1 MDDYSKIKIGLNVT
15 GIIGLK
21 TVLAELDGMGAV
33 LVDDQIG
40 SFIREKLAPKNYI
53 PATAKD
59 LYEQAFLR
67 EYKKHI
73 GEPVAD
79 EAPGELKIRVL
90 GPGCPRCEKL
100 ERDIRH
106 ILARHSLAA
115 DLEYIND
122 PFEIA
127 NYGILALPVLIIND
141 KVVSSGITPSITK
154 LEAWIFE
161 SQ

>member
-1 MDDYSKIKIGLNVT
+1 MDDYSKIKIGRNAT
-15 GIIGLK
+15 GIMGLK
-21 TVLAELDGMGAV
+21 TVLAELDKMGAV
-33 LVDDQIG
+33 LADDQIG
-40 SFIREKLAPKNYI
+40 SFIRGKLAKKNYI

-79 EAPGELKIRVL
+79 EAPGELRIKVL
-90 GPGCPRCEKL
+90 GPGCSRCEKL

-106 ILARHSLAA
+106 ILAHHSLAA

-122 PFEIA
+122 PLEIA
-127 NYGILALPVLIIND
+127 NYGVQALPVLIIND
-141 KVVSSGITPSITK
+141 KVVSSGTTPPISK

-161 SQ
+161 AQ

>member
-21 TVLAELDGMGAV
+21 TVLAELDKMGSV
-33 LVDDQIG
+33 LADDQIG
-40 SFIREKLAPKNYI
+40 PLMRDKLALKNYI

-79 EAPGELKIRVL
+79 EAPGELKITVL

-100 ERDIRH
+100 EQDIRH
-106 ILARHSLAA
+106 ILARHSLVA

-122 PFEIA
+122 PLEIA
-127 NYGILALPVLIIND
+127 NYGIHALPVLIIND